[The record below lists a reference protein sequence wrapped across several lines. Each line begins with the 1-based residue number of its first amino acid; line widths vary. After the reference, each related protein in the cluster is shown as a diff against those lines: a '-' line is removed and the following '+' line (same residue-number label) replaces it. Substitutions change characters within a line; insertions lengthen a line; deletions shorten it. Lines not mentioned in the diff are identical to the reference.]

1 MPDPPSAVKQRIRRA
16 LAERPARRAH
26 FAGWRR
32 PVFVAFG
39 LLLACAAAAS
49 TWIILRQLR
58 KSDASERSRVA
69 PAVQPAPANAAP
81 AAPVMEAAPPP
92 STRMR
97 EEPPLGP
104 SGAAGGAERSGT
116 IGPSGAAG
124 GAERSGIIESAP
136 PKALRSRPAAKRI
149 VARAEPAPTP
159 AQLSPAEPVASSEE
173 IIRLLQPSSRLPSPA
188 AKASPPEAELVLDA
202 TLALRRAHDP
212 RRSLNLLKQ
221 YLTRYPRGTLIEES
235 MALAMEAMAAL
246 DDASAARVAADYV
259 QRYPAGRFGGLA
271 RTAIQRFAR

>member
-1 MPDPPSAVKQRIRRA
+1 MRRMSEDSHGDQEAAEAAELLRGARMPDPPSVVKERIRRA

-26 FAGWRR
+26 FAGWR

-49 TWIILRQLR
+49 TWMILRQLR

-104 SGAAGGAERSGT
+104 SGAAGGAERSG
-116 IGPSGAAG
+116 I
-124 GAERSGIIESAP
+124 RESAP

-149 VARAEPAPTP
+149 VARAEPAPAP

-173 IIRLLQPSSRLPSPA
+173 IIRLLQSSSRATSPA

-202 TLALRRAHDP
+202 TLALRRAHEP

-221 YLTRYPRGTLIEES
+221 YLTR
-235 MALAMEAMAAL
+235 
-246 DDASAARVAADYV
+246 
-259 QRYPAGRFGGLA
+259 
-271 RTAIQRFAR
+271 